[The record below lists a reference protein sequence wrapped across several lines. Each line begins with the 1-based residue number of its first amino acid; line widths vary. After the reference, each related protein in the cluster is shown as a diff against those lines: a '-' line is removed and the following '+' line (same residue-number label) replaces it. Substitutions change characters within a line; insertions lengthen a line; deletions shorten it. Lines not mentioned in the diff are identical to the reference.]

1 MNIRYTFSN
10 FIMNGIGA
18 DVMIIIQCLLYCRMN
33 KINFFMNENDEWK
46 IANNGNWRTL
56 FSSLDL
62 SGDPM
67 DEIDDNFLKK
77 VYDTPMTFDQLSEVA
92 DEVFK
97 PQKKYQR
104 RFNFLDDYSV
114 AHIRRGDKVD
124 GKWKEGKYHELN
136 EYLDCLNESYE
147 NIFVMSDSPD
157 VAIEAK
163 ELGCM
168 VDEMEERRDGYVYK
182 FYHDNCFSQDDI
194 EDELKIFFKNMN
206 IFSNAIK
213 LVGSNAS
220 YYYVLGQLLNGKK
233 GISLS
238 DNIHYVNRL

>member
-1 MNIRYTFSN
+1 MSQALKEAYQNNPELNAERENIKVSKSDLNISRSDFLPSITLSGSKSSEDTSRLTNRDGTNASITDVNPESKSVKIEQKIFQGFGGVADFKKSN
-10 FIMNGIGA
+10 G
-18 DVMIIIQCLLYCRMN
+18 V
-33 KINFFMNENDEWK
+33 
-46 IANNGNWRTL
+46 
-56 FSSLDL
+56 DL

-136 EYLDCLNESYE
+136 EYLDC
-147 NIFVMSDSPD
+147 F
-157 VAIEAK
+157 
-163 ELGCM
+163 
-168 VDEMEERRDGYVYK
+168 
-182 FYHDNCFSQDDI
+182 
-194 EDELKIFFKNMN
+194 
-206 IFSNAIK
+206 
-213 LVGSNAS
+213 
-220 YYYVLGQLLNGKK
+220 
-233 GISLS
+233 
-238 DNIHYVNRL
+238 

>member
-1 MNIRYTFSN
+1 
-10 FIMNGIGA
+10 
-18 DVMIIIQCLLYCRMN
+18 
-33 KINFFMNENDEWK
+33 MNENDEWK

-182 FYHDNCFSQDDI
+182 FYHDYFH
-194 EDELKIFFKNMN
+194 EHFFFCK
-206 IFSNAIK
+206 S
-213 LVGSNAS
+213 
-220 YYYVLGQLLNGKK
+220 
-233 GISLS
+233 
-238 DNIHYVNRL
+238 

>member
-1 MNIRYTFSN
+1 
-10 FIMNGIGA
+10 
-18 DVMIIIQCLLYCRMN
+18 
-33 KINFFMNENDEWK
+33 MNENDDWK
-46 IANNGNWRTL
+46 IAKNGNWRTL
-56 FSSLDL
+56 FSSLNL
-62 SGDPM
+62 SGDSM
-67 DEIDDNFLKK
+67 DEIDDDFLKK

-97 PQKKYQR
+97 PQKKYKT

-124 GKWKEGKYHELN
+124 GRWKEGKYHELN
-136 EYLDCLNESYE
+136 EYLDSLNEPYE

-157 VAIEAK
+157 VAVEAK

-168 VDEMEERRDGYVYK
+168 VDEEEERRDGYVYK
-182 FYHDNCFSQDDI
+182 FYHDNCYNDNDI
-194 EDELKIFFKNMN
+194 EDELRIFFKNMN
-206 IFSNAIK
+206 IFKGASK

-220 YYYVLGQLLNGKK
+220 FYYVLGQLLNGKK

-238 DNIHYVNRL
+238 DNIRYVNRL